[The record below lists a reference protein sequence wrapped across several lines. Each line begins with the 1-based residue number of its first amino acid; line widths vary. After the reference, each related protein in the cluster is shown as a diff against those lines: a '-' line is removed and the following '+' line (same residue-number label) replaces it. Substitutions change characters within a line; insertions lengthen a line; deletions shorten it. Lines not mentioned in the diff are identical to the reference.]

1 MKNIKTGKVIN
12 VVEFIML
19 KKSCWEYYIT
29 EKFDE
34 GGNGLEAL
42 VYGNDI
48 EHAVVSLAGIKLQ
61 VRFST
66 KDLKQLQPVPGW
78 NWMMED

>member
-29 EKFDE
+29 DKFDE
-34 GGNGLEAL
+34 GGNRLEAL

-48 EHAVVSLAGIKLQ
+48 EYAVISLAGIKSQ
-61 VRFST
+61 VGFRT